1 MLTAYAATTCLMQSS
16 IGIIVAAPGGRSL
29 LLEAFEDCCQVA
41 IHNQRGPRPEF
52 RNHTIKMLTKPES
65 AATTSMLRDM
75 LKNGRIEADHI
86 VGDIIA
92 RAREAGVSTPI
103 LQTAF
108 TRLKCYEA
116 QRDGSSGAGSS
127 IPQ

>member
-1 MLTAYAATTCLMQSS
+1 
-16 IGIIVAAPGGRSL
+16 
-29 LLEAFEDCCQVA
+29 
-41 IHNQRGPRPEF
+41 
-52 RNHTIKMLTKPES
+52 MLTKPGS

-75 LKNGRIEADHI
+75 LKKGRIEADHI
-86 VGDIIA
+86 VGNMIA

-103 LQTAF
+103 LRTAF

-116 QRDGSSGAGSS
+116 QRDGSSGAPAA

>member
-1 MLTAYAATTCLMQSS
+1 MRILFVGAGGAGGVLPGRNPQSAWSASGISQSHHRYAYRA
-16 IGIIVAAPGGRSL
+16 G
-29 LLEAFEDCCQVA
+29 
-41 IHNQRGPRPEF
+41 
-52 RNHTIKMLTKPES
+52 S

-86 VGDIIA
+86 VGDMIA
-92 RAREAGVSTPI
+92 RAREVGVSTPI